1 MKTVVKMVFGSHLY
15 GTNTP
20 ESDKDYK
27 GVYIPNRED
36 YLLLRVPKSIHLSST
51 SNIEKNTKDD
61 IDDEMYSINHFFKLA
76 AEGQT
81 VALDMLF
88 APKSFLIKTSSVW
101 ERIIYDREKFL
112 SKNLSAFIG
121 YAQRQASKYGLKGSR
136 LAEIKN
142 VIETLVLF
150 HGNKKIISI
159 WENLPEGNH
168 VNKFGPD
175 KTGMMIYNVCGR
187 RFQSTATVEYVKNI
201 LEKIYDSYGERAKQA
216 EQNKGID
223 WKAVSHAMRAAYEV
237 EELLQY
243 GTITFPLEKADFLL
257 KIKKGELDFK
267 QVQNLLEFKIDTIE
281 RLQEISELPDQP
293 HYEFIEWLLEDI
305 LYRELIIF

>member
-76 AEGQT
+76 SEGQT

-88 APKSFLIKTSSVW
+88 APQSFWIESSSVW
-101 ERIIYDREKFL
+101 ERIVYNREKFL

-121 YAQRQASKYGLKGSR
+121 YAKKQAGKYGIKGSR
-136 LAEIKN
+136 LSALKETSFLLSYFPETKKLKN
-142 VIETLVLF
+142 
-150 HGNKKIISI
+150 I
-159 WENLPEGNH
+159 WDYLPEGEYQ
-168 VNKFGPD
+168 KKYGPD
-175 KTGMMIYNVCGR
+175 KNGELLYEVCGR
-187 RFQSTATVEYVKNI
+187 KFQGSADVLYVQTI
-201 LEKIYDSYGERAKQA
+201 LEQIYNNYGERAKQA
-216 EQNKGID
+216 QRNEGID
-223 WKAVSHAMRAAYEV
+223 WKAMSHAMRAAYEV
-237 EELLQY
+237 EELLKY
-243 GTITFPLEKADFLL
+243 GIITFPLVQADFLVR
-257 KIKKGELDFK
+257 IKKGEIKFQ
-267 QVQNLLEFKIDTIE
+267 QVENLLELKIEEIE
-281 RLQEISELPDQP
+281 KLQETSDLPEEP
-293 HYEFIEWLLEDI
+293 YYEFIEWLLEDI
-305 LYRELIIF
+305 LYREIILF